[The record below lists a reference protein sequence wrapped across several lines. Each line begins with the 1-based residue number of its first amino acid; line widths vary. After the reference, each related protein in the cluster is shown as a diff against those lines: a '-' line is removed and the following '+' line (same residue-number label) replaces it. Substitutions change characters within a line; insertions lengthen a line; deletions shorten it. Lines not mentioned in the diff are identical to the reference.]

1 MAKNV
6 LILCTG
12 NSCRSQM
19 AQVIWQNIGSGDWIA
34 QSAGSKPSGYVHP
47 VAIEMIKELGLSAD
61 GLISKSLDEI
71 DLEAIDLAVTVC
83 DNAKDDCPMLP
94 AKIETLHWPFDDPA
108 DATGSDEEIQ
118 QVFRRVREEISD
130 RIGTDLNSTKD
141 T

>member
-1 MAKNV
+1 
-6 LILCTG
+6 
-12 NSCRSQM
+12 
-19 AQVIWQNIGSGDWIA
+19 
-34 QSAGSKPSGYVHP
+34 
-47 VAIEMIKELGLSAD
+47 MIKELGLSAD

-130 RIGTDLNSTKD
+130 RIGNYLNSTKD